1 MTTTHVLGI
10 INYETVLLFG
20 IIVSAAFAG
29 VGMNRK
35 SCVAVLLFFVLATAL
50 QLVFYS
56 SLGKSTTAKLYPFI
70 VHIPPILFI
79 TFYGKRPLLMS
90 TSAVLAAYLCCQARR
105 WGGSIFLY
113 FVDNQALWYTV
124 QILLTL
130 PLLYILIRYVAGPVY
145 NLMKQARRSQIL
157 FGLVPFFYYVF
168 DYTTTVY
175 SGLLYEGSRA
185 AVEFMPS
192 VMSVG
197 YFGFVVLFAA
207 EIQRRANAK
216 EEQRLLEMQV
226 NNALKELSGLR
237 QMQTQAV
244 IYRHDLR
251 HHLLYLETCIRSGK
265 PDDSLAY
272 IRNIGNY
279 MDASQMVRYCENEN
293 INLILS
299 SYAEAAEKA
308 GVRFDVKVELNAEDF
323 QNTLPVD
330 LCVILGNI
338 LENAIHAC
346 KNITDEKYIS
356 IETRRQNS
364 RIFWRICNPYMGEVR
379 FDGKLPIAEKTGHGM
394 GVKSVA
400 MTVEK
405 LHGLC
410 EFTAQSGVFTVSLV
424 I

>member
-70 VHIPPILFI
+70 VHIPLILFI

-265 PDDSLAY
+265 PDDALAY

-279 MDASQMVRYCENEN
+279 MDASQMVRYCENETV
-293 INLILS
+293 NLILS
-299 SYAEAAEKA
+299 SYAEAAEKV
-308 GVRFDVKVELNAEDF
+308 GVRFEVKVVLNTEDF
-323 QNTLPVD
+323 PNTLPVD
-330 LCVILGNI
+330 LCVILGNL

-346 KNITDEKYIS
+346 ENITGEKYIS
-356 IETRRQNS
+356 IETRRQNG
-364 RIFWRICNPYMGEVR
+364 RVFWRICNPYKGEVR
-379 FDGKLPIAEKTGHGM
+379 FDNKLPMAENTGHGM

-410 EFTAQSGVFTVSLV
+410 EFTAQSGVFTVSLMV
-424 I
+424 

>member
-10 INYETVLLFG
+10 LNYETVLIFG
-20 IIVSAAFAG
+20 IIIAVAFAG
-29 VGMNRK
+29 VRLNRH
-35 SCVAVLLFFVLATAL
+35 SCLGVIFFFFIATLLQITL
-50 QLVFYS
+50 YS
-56 SLGKSTTAKLYPFI
+56 LLGISTTSKLYPFI
-70 VHIPPILFI
+70 VHIPLILFI
-79 TFYGKRPLLMS
+79 MFYFKRPLLMS

-265 PDDSLAY
+265 PDDALAY

-279 MDASQMVRYCENEN
+279 MDASQMVRYCENETV
-293 INLILS
+293 NLILS

-308 GVRFDVKVELNAEDF
+308 GVRFEVKVVLNTEDF
-323 QNTLPVD
+323 PNTLPVD
-330 LCVILGNI
+330 LCVILGNL

-346 KNITDEKYIS
+346 ENITGEKYIS
-356 IETRRQNS
+356 IETRRQNG
-364 RIFWRICNPYMGEVR
+364 RVFWRICNPYKGEVR
-379 FDGKLPIAEKTGHGM
+379 FDNKLPMAENTGHGM

-410 EFTAQSGVFTVSLV
+410 EFTAQSGVFTVSLMV
-424 I
+424 